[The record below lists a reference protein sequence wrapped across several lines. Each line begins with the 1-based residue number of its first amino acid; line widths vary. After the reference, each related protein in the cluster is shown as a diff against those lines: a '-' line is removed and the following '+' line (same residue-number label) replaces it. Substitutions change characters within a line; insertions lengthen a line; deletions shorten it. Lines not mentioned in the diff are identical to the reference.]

1 MRKTVVAIIIG
12 IIVGGAQVQAKEL
25 ANRLGIGF
33 SDQFGL
39 AGDMPGIAARYY
51 PTSDIGVSGVI
62 GVDTKKDASQFGF
75 LAKVFKIIF
84 KEDNLNFYLG
94 AGLGLVSQ
102 QSLNSTT
109 NQTRNDSGFIADGFF
124 GTEFFFSGLENLG
137 FCFEAGLGVTSI
149 SSQVRFRTLGDSPV
163 RAGITFYF

>member
-1 MRKTVVAIIIG
+1 MRSIIAAVLILFCAN
-12 IIVGGAQVQAKEL
+12 GAQAREL

-39 AGDMPGIAARYY
+39 TNSMPGIAARYY

-62 GVDTKKDASQFGF
+62 GVDTQKDASQFGF
-75 LAKVFKIIF
+75 MAKVFKIIF
-84 KEDNLNFYLG
+84 KEDNMNFYVG

-102 QSLNSTT
+102 QTRDATT
-109 NQTRNDSGFIADGFF
+109 LLTRNDSGFMADGYF

-137 FCFEAGLGVTSI
+137 FSFEAGIGVTSI
-149 SSQVRFRTLGDSPV
+149 SSQVRFRTMGDSPF
-163 RAGITFYF
+163 RAGMTFYF